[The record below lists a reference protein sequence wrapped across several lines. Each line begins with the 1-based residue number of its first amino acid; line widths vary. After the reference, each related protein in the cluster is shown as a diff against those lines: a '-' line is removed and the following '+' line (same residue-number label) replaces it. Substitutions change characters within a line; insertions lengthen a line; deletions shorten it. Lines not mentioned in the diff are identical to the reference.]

1 MSIRRIAEKLHN
13 LLSVS
18 AWTEAELLQ
27 ILWLHK
33 ITRQYILV

>member
-1 MSIRRIAEKLHN
+1 MDNADETVMYFDMSIRRIAEKLHN

-27 ILWLHK
+27 IL
-33 ITRQYILV
+33 